1 MKYTDLVL
9 LDIKQIDEEEHIKL
23 TGQSNKNILAMARK
37 LSDMGK
43 PMWIRHVLVPG
54 GSDKDEYLHRL
65 ADFIHTLKTVE
76 RVEVLPY
83 HTLGVFKWEQLGIP
97 YPLEG
102 VRPPYEER
110 INNAREIL
118 GAI

>member
-65 ADFIHTLKTVE
+65 ADFIHTLKQ
-76 RVEVLPY
+76 
-83 HTLGVFKWEQLGIP
+83 W
-97 YPLEG
+97 
-102 VRPPYEER
+102 
-110 INNAREIL
+110 RESKCFRTIHL
-118 GAI
+118 VYLSGNS